1 MRQEDAVASRNKDKA
16 TREARE
22 RARVYEARTQL
33 HEERGRRRTRDNWIA
48 AIAASVI
55 VAVAIAGQAVC
66 FTTGPGAPAPSPTPT
81 MPAPS
86 ATTEAP
92 AE

>member
-1 MRQEDAVASRNKDKA
+1 MASRHKDKA

-22 RARVYEARTQL
+22 RARIYEARAQL

-48 AIAASVI
+48 GIAAGVI
-55 VAVAIAGQAVC
+55 IAGAIAGQAVY
-66 FTTGPGAPAPSPTPT
+66 FTVGPGAPAPSPTPT
-81 MPAPS
+81 MPAPAPS
-86 ATTEAP
+86 TEAP